1 MKLHNLLFLYG
12 QRVRAHPLQELIA
25 LVGIAIG
32 VALVFAV
39 QVANTSVSA
48 SVEQLVRGT
57 TGTADLQLIARGP
70 NGFDAG
76 ILDEVAALPAVA
88 HAAPVRELHVRLRH
102 RHRTASALLVGGDRR
117 LLRTESAVARQFAAP
132 ALDKLHA
139 LALPAPLAHALGV
152 DVGGWVDV
160 TVGAHSHRA
169 PVAML
174 LGHEQIG
181 SLKDSPLVL
190 APIAYAGQL
199 GHMQDRISRVLVD
212 AKPGRLERLRTE
224 LARVA
229 NGTLTVAD
237 GDAEVQL
244 LKQAVAPNDQSTAL
258 FAAISALVGLRFAF
272 NAMLLT
278 VPERRRF
285 IADLRLEG
293 LGDAAV
299 VQLVLF
305 DALVLGVVASSVGLL
320 LGDVLSRSVFHA
332 APGYLSFAFPVGDQR
347 IVQPQSIAIAF
358 FGGIAATALA
368 ALRPLSDLFSRRP
381 LDDVYREDDEHEE
394 DAFVPRRA
402 LSYCGAA
409 LVASAGALL
418 ALAPHAT
425 LAGFVLL
432 VGGMLLLI
440 PGLLAAAVRLID
452 RLSQHTRSAVVVV
465 SVGELRT
472 ATTRS
477 IALAATGALAVL
489 GSVAIEGA
497 HFDLQRG
504 LDRDARAFNATADL
518 WIAPD
523 DPQDEL
529 ATVPFALPQSRID
542 ALTRVQGV
550 AAIRRY
556 RGVFLDVGDHR
567 TWVVAPPRASPT
579 PILAS
584 QIVEGDLAQA
594 TARLRGHGWV
604 AVSRTLARKLDVG
617 VGDEVPLPTP
627 RAMRV
632 RLAAVLTNLGWS
644 SGAILLNASDFE
656 RGWGSADLS
665 ALQVMLAPGADRAD
679 TVRALRQALGPRLAT
694 ALKIETSGQ
703 REMRFR
709 TSTRQGLSRLTQIA
723 TLMLVAAALALAAAI
738 GGVIWNRRE
747 RLAALKLSGFSD
759 GDVWRALVLE
769 NALVLGIGCSIGAV
783 FGLVG
788 QFMLTRLLA
797 DATDFPT
804 SYVPAGWLALG
815 TFAGVTAVAVLIAA
829 FPGYFAAR
837 VSPAASGYED

>member
-48 SVEQLVRGT
+48 SVEQLVRAT
-57 TGTADLQLIARGP
+57 TGTADLQLIARSP
-70 NGFDAG
+70 HGFPASVY
-76 ILDEVAALPAVA
+76 DEVAGLPAVA

-102 RHRTASALLVGGDRR
+102 GRRTVSALLVGGDRR
-117 LLRTESAVARQFAAP
+117 LLKIQTPIARQFASP
-132 ALDKLHA
+132 SLDRLRA
-139 LALPAPLAHALGV
+139 VALPAPLARTLGT
-152 DVGGWVDV
+152 DVGEGIDV
-160 TVGAHSHRA
+160 TAGAHSQRA
-169 PVAML
+169 PIAIV
-174 LGHEQIG
+174 LGEEQIG
-181 SLKDSPLVL
+181 SLTDSPLVL
-190 APIAYAGQL
+190 APLAYANQL
-199 GHMQDRISRVLVD
+199 GRMQGRISRVLVD
-212 AKPGRLERLRTE
+212 ARPGRLEQLRRE
-224 LARVA
+224 LERIAHGR
-229 NGTLTVAD
+229 LTVAD
-237 GDAEVQL
+237 GDAEVRL

-258 FAAISALVGLRFAF
+258 FAAISALVGLLFAF

-299 VQLVLF
+299 VKLVLF
-305 DALVLGVVASSVGLL
+305 DALVLGVVASVAGLV
-320 LGDVLSRSVFHA
+320 LGDALSRGVFHA
-332 APGYLSFAFPVGDQR
+332 SPGYLSFAFPVGDQR
-347 IVQPQSIAIAF
+347 IVQPQSVAIAF
-358 FGGIAATALA
+358 LGGIAATALA

-381 LDDVYREDDEHEE
+381 LDDVYREDDEHED

-402 LSYCGAA
+402 LSICGVG

-418 ALAPHAT
+418 AVAPHAM

-452 RLSQHTRSAVVVV
+452 RVSQHTRSAVVVV

-518 WIAPD
+518 WVTPD

-529 ATVPFALPQSRID
+529 ATVPFRVSPSRVEALG
-542 ALTRVQGV
+542 RVEGV
-550 AAIRRY
+550 TAIRRY

-579 PILAS
+579 PILGS
-584 QIVEGDLAQA
+584 QVVEGDLAQA
-594 TARLRGHGWV
+594 TERLRGHGWV
-604 AVSRTLARKLDVG
+604 AVSRTLARKLDVH
-617 VGDEVPLPTP
+617 VGDELRLPTP
-627 RAMRV
+627 RPTRL

-644 SGAILLNASDFE
+644 SGAIVLNANDFA
-656 RGWGSADLS
+656 RAWGSTDVG
-665 ALQVMLAPGADRAD
+665 ALQILLAPGADQA
-679 TVRALRQALGPRLAT
+679 TTIAALRRALGPRLAS
-694 ALKIETSGQ
+694 ALAIETSGQ
-703 REMRFR
+703 RELRFR

-738 GGVIWNRRE
+738 GGVIWNRRA

-804 SYVPAGWLALG
+804 SYAPAGWLALG
-815 TFAGVTAVAVLIAA
+815 TFAGVTTVAVLIAA

>member
-1 MKLHNLLFLYG
+1 MKLHNLLFLYA

-70 NGFDAG
+70 NGFDAAV
-76 ILDEVAALPAVA
+76 LAEVTALPAVA
-88 HAAPVRELHVRLRH
+88 HVAPVRELHVRLRH
-102 RHRTASALLVGGDRR
+102 RDRAVSALLVGGDRR
-117 LLRTESAVARQFAAP
+117 LLRTRSAVARQFAAP

-139 LALPAPLAHALGV
+139 LALPAPLAQDLGV
-152 DVGGWVDV
+152 DVGDWVDV
-160 TVGAHSHRA
+160 TVGAHAHRA

-174 LGHEQIG
+174 LGSEQIG

-190 APIAYAGQL
+190 APLAYAGRL
-199 GHMQDRISRVLVD
+199 GLMHDRISRLLVD
-212 AKPGRLERLRTE
+212 ARPGQLERLRTE
-224 LARVA
+224 LRRVA
-229 NGTLTVAD
+229 GSEMTVAD

-258 FAAISALVGLRFAF
+258 FAAISALVGLLFAF

-305 DALVLGVVASSVGLL
+305 DALVLGVVASCAGLL
-320 LGDVLSRSVFHA
+320 LGDALSRGVFHA

-358 FGGIAATALA
+358 VGGIAATALA

-402 LSYCGAA
+402 LSIGGAA

-418 ALAPHAT
+418 VLAPHAT
-425 LAGFVLL
+425 LGGFVLL

-440 PGLLAAAVRLID
+440 PGLLGAAVRLID

-518 WIAPD
+518 WIAPN

-529 ATVPFALPQSRID
+529 ATVPFALSPARVA
-542 ALTRVQGV
+542 ALARVDGV
-550 AAIRRY
+550 AAVRRY

-567 TWVVAPPRASPT
+567 TWVVAPPRASPA

-584 QIVEGDLAQA
+584 QIVDGELAQA
-594 TARLRGHGWV
+594 TRRLRGHGWV
-604 AVSRTLARKLDVG
+604 AVSRTLAHKLDAG
-617 VGDEVPLPTP
+617 VGDAVRLPTP
-627 RAMRV
+627 RPTRL

-644 SGAILLNASDFE
+644 SGAIVLNASDFE
-656 RGWGSADLS
+656 RAWGSADAS
-665 ALQVMLAPGADRAD
+665 ALQVMLAPGADEAAVVD
-679 TVRALRQALGPRLAT
+679 GLRQALGPRLAT
-694 ALKIETSGQ
+694 ALEIQSSGQ
-703 REMRFR
+703 RELRFR

-723 TLMLVAAALALAAAI
+723 TLMLLAAALALAAAI
-738 GGVIWNRRE
+738 GGVIWNRRA

-804 SYVPAGWLALG
+804 AYVPAGWLALG
-815 TFAGVTAVAVLIAA
+815 TFAGVTVVAVLIAA
-829 FPGYFAAR
+829 CPGWFAAR